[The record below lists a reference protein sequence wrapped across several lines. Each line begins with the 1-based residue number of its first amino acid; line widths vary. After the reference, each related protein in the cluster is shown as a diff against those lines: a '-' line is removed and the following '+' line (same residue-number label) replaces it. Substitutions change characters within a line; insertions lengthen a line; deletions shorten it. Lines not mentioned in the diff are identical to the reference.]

1 MSRFKTVAEPEKE
14 NPLAT
19 AQLRG
24 RKRRKEMV
32 KAAGGT
38 MTSEQVAEALNLSRQ
53 AVDKRRTSN
62 QLLALAQGRRGY
74 SYPSFQ
80 FHEGKTLEGLERV
93 LRGLNSLDSWM
104 QLNFFTSPDER
115 LEGKNPI
122 EALQQGKINEVARIA
137 STYGEQG
144 AL

>member
-1 MSRFKTVAEPEKE
+1 
-14 NPLAT
+14 
-19 AQLRG
+19 
-24 RKRRKEMV
+24 MV

-80 FHEGKTLEGLERV
+80 FHEGKTLEGLEHV

-104 QLNFFTSPDER
+104 QLDFFTSPDER

>member
-14 NPLAT
+14 DPLAA

-24 RKRRKEMV
+24 RKRRQEML

-38 MTSEQVAEALNLSRQ
+38 MTSGQVAKSLNLCHQ
-53 AVDKRRTSN
+53 AVDKRRSSN

-80 FHEGKTLEGLERV
+80 FYEGKTLEGLERV
-93 LRGLNSLDSWM
+93 LRGLSSVDPWM
-104 QLNFFTSPDER
+104 QLNFFTSPDEH
-115 LEGKNPI
+115 LEGKSPI

-137 STYGEQG
+137 SIYGEQG
-144 AL
+144 AR

>member
-1 MSRFKTVAEPEKE
+1 MSHLDTVSELEE
-14 NPLAT
+14 EDPLA
-19 AQLRG
+19 AAKLRG
-24 RKRRKEMV
+24 MKRRKEMV

-53 AVDKRRTSN
+53 AVDKRRSSN
-62 QLLALAQGRRGY
+62 QLLALAQGRQGY

-122 EALQQGKINEVARIA
+122 EALKQGKINEVARIA

-144 AL
+144 SL